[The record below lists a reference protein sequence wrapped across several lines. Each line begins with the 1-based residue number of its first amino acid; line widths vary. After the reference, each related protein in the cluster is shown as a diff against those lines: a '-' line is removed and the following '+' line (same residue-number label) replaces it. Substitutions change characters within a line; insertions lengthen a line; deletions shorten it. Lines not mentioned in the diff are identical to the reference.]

1 MTSNGLAAWQPPE
14 QTKVMQGPGAPDLRR
29 DAIRN
34 DTDEGKAAMRQER
47 DRQRQ
52 EYEAAWDKVPEW

>member
-1 MTSNGLAAWQPPE
+1 
-14 QTKVMQGPGAPDLRR
+14 MQGPGAPDLRR